1 MKRLRGREALEGYL
15 FISPWVI
22 GFVVFALGPL
32 LAAVVISF
40 TSWDL
45 IGPAKSVGVENY
57 RELARDP
64 LIAKSLFNTFF
75 YAAFAVPLGVAFA
88 LVLAVLLNTKTRG
101 ISIYRTIV
109 YLPAV
114 TSGVAIAILWKLL
127 FNADSGLINEVLRL
141 FGSLYEAA
149 INGMASALDSRFTP
163 AAVRFILESLRSL
176 GAPEPPGWLSD
187 PAWSKPALV
196 VMSLWGVGAPTI
208 IFLAGLQ
215 GIPRELYEAAQID
228 GAGKFGKFR
237 HVSLPMLS
245 PLIFFNLVMGFIG
258 AMQIFVQVFIMTDGG
273 PQDSTLFYVLYLFKQ
288 AFQYLKFGYG
298 AAMAWLLF
306 FIILGATLVQFVLSK
321 RWVQYER

>member
-1 MKRLRGREALEGYL
+1 MKKLGKREALEGYL
-15 FISPWVI
+15 FISPWLI
-22 GFVVFALGPL
+22 GFVVFSLGPL
-32 LAAVVISF
+32 IAAIAISF

-88 LVLAVLLNTKTRG
+88 LFLAVLLNRKTPG
-101 ISIYRTIV
+101 ISVYRTVV

-141 FGSLYEAA
+141 IGSCYEAVL
-149 INGMASALDSRFTP
+149 NGIASVLDSRATP
-163 AAVRFILESLRSL
+163 AAVRLVLDSLQRL

-187 PAWSKPALV
+187 PLWSKPALV

-215 GIPRELYEAAQID
+215 GIPRDLYEAAEID

-273 PQDSTLFYVLYLFKQ
+273 PEDSTLFYVLYLFKQ

-306 FIILGATLVQFVLSK
+306 FIILGATMVQFLLSK

>member
-1 MKRLRGREALEGYL
+1 MKKLGRNEALEGYL
-15 FISPWVI
+15 FISPWLI
-22 GFVVFALGPL
+22 GFIVFSLGPL
-32 LAAVVISF
+32 IAAVVISF

-45 IGPAKSVGVENY
+45 IGSAKFVGVENY

-75 YAAFAVPLGVAFA
+75 YAAFAVPLGVALA
-88 LVLAVLLNTKTRG
+88 LFLAILLNRKIPG
-101 ISIYRTIV
+101 ISVYRTIV

-114 TSGVAIAILWKLL
+114 TSGVAIALLWKLL

-141 FGSLYEAA
+141 FGSWYAA
-149 INGMASALDSRFTP
+149 IIDWVALAGSSRATP
-163 AAVRFILESLRSL
+163 AAVRFVLEALQRM

-187 PAWSKPALV
+187 PVWSKPALV
-196 VMSLWGVGAPTI
+196 VMSLWAVGAPTI

-215 GIPRELYEAAQID
+215 GIPRQLYEAAQID

-237 HVSLPMLS
+237 HVALPMLS

-258 AMQIFVQVFIMTDGG
+258 AMQVFVQVFIMTEGG

-306 FIILGATLVQFVLSK
+306 FVILAATLVQFVLSK